1 MPTETKITGLM
12 VLIKTQEGKIHHVQL
27 SGDEKKAIYQFIS
40 KGKIVKVDDDDLS
53 DIIKI

>member
-1 MPTETKITGLM
+1 M

-27 SGDEKKAIYQFIS
+27 SGDDKKAIYQLIS